1 MSLRTCFRICL
12 MKKRFFIRQKANVEL
27 SENKSLRL
35 NSSISESRFDMFP
48 CLLPRNEMKNFVQFT
63 VVGYSFA
70 FSFSKHGC
78 LFSPMK

>member
-48 CLLPRNEMKNFVQFT
+48 CLLPRNE
-63 VVGYSFA
+63 SLWL
-70 FSFSKHGC
+70 
-78 LFSPMK
+78 LFNSLLSDIHLRSRFQSTAACSRR